1 MTEIERLKEEV
12 ERLIAEN
19 KRCFGMGRGVG
30 GGVPHGL
37 CGGNCSFVFLG

>member
-12 ERLIAEN
+12 ERLIAE
-19 KRCFGMGRGVG
+19 KKGVSGWDGGVG